1 MRVIFKALTVLSLCL
16 VATTSLPSYA
26 ESTTSYQAPKII
38 AGTGVRVRANPK
50 ATAAEVGK
58 LPLGTVLVTQQRS
71 PTQDTIGAK
80 KDYWYSVNTPV
91 KGWVFGGLLQDYD
104 AKNSDKI
111 AVQLI
116 RSKLGKVDRLADS
129 GILNFNDALEVSQ
142 FAQQA
147 ASKAKAV
154 DLAGDLQ
161 LAYLQA
167 VQQGLSAIPINQEK
181 KSPYAPWIK
190 SLGSQVFYHELA
202 GGYYV
207 DSRTFWKLA
216 DRYKQA
222 QIGDVIAW
230 QAAHASLGG
239 ECEGFVECI
248 SYRLQIT
255 QGEYLKRY
263 PKGQYVTLALQEINE
278 DLVFMLKEAPQQKV
292 NIKDIDFALWDKIL
306 APLGASPSLEQ
317 TKQYLK
323 QIKALGK

>member
-1 MRVIFKALTVLSLCL
+1 MRFIFKALSVLGLCL
-16 VATTSLPSYA
+16 AAQLTPSYA
-26 ESTTSYQAPKII
+26 ETSTAYQSPKII
-38 AGTGVRVRANPK
+38 AGTGVRVRTNP
-50 ATAAEVGK
+50 AVSAVEVGK
-58 LPLGTVLVTQQRS
+58 LPFGTVLVTQQRS
-71 PTQDTIGAK
+71 STQSTIGAK
-80 KDYWYSVNTPV
+80 KDYWYKVNTPV

-104 AKNSDKI
+104 AKNPDKI

-116 RSKLGKVDRLADS
+116 RGKLGKAEQITDS

-147 ASKAKAV
+147 ANKAKTL

-181 KSPYAPWIK
+181 KLPYAPWIK
-190 SLGSQVFYHELA
+190 SLGSLVFYHELA
-202 GGYYV
+202 GGHYV
-207 DSRTFWKLA
+207 DSRSFWKLA

-230 QAAHASLGG
+230 QAAHAALGG
-239 ECEGFVECI
+239 ECEGFIECM

-263 PKGQYVTLALQEINE
+263 PKGQYVTPALKEINA
-278 DLVFMLKEAPQQKV
+278 DLTYMLKEAPQQKE
-292 NIKDIDFALWDKIL
+292 NIKEIDFALWDKLL
-306 APLGASPSLEQ
+306 APVAASPSLEQ